1 MSLHAY
7 LCTSL
12 WLFPHL
18 SICVFSKLNV
28 NSYWCLRLESSTT
41 FFLTIP
47 SCLSLTS
54 HSSSEKPDSH
64 HPSCIYVFSP
74 SIHTMLFHN
83 CLSHTSR
90 RNKFTSYS
98 PMFILTGHDFPE
110 LFRSASLPPTSSVK
124 FFHTSV
130 TQLDSYVIVFTASC
144 CCFRFQTLKFCD
156 MNLWYT
162 FLLLWDIPLLKK
174 NKNPQNRSRLL
185 KWASAKAVSFYENP
199 SLLEVFLYHLSPRST
214 CNDSTFSP
222 GVPWKYTF
230 TLTISLKGQEKEY

>member
-1 MSLHAY
+1 MSQTRIQYHILSDHPFLLISHFPLKQWETWLPSSIMHLCVQPQYTYNAVSQLFKPY
-7 LCTSL
+7 LQKKQIYQLQS
-12 WLFPHL
+12 
-18 SICVFSKLNV
+18 NV
-28 NSYWCLRLESSTT
+28 YPYRSQT
-41 FFLTIP
+41 
-47 SCLSLTS
+47 
-54 HSSSEKPDSH
+54 K
-64 HPSCIYVFSP
+64 
-74 SIHTMLFHN
+74 
-83 CLSHTSR
+83 
-90 RNKFTSYS
+90 
-98 PMFILTGHDFPE
+98 HDFPE

-162 FLLLWDIPLLKK
+162 FLLLWDILLLKK

-230 TLTISLKGQEKEY
+230 TLTISFKGEEKEY